1 MKKGFKSLMSTVSAA
16 FEQSGIGR
24 ELKALSD
31 DELTMLHGAV
41 EDEMSARGLGDFRK
55 RRFIPSAGLEDA
67 VNRMLESDDKDDRQT
82 ARKA

>member
-31 DELTMLHGAV
+31 DELTILHGAV
-41 EDEMSARGLGDFRK
+41 EDEMSARGLGDFKR

-67 VNRMLESDDKDDRQT
+67 VNRMIGSDDKDDRQT

>member
-31 DELTMLHGAV
+31 DELIMLHGAA
-41 EDEMSARGLGDFRK
+41 EDEMSARGLGDFRR

-67 VNRMLESDDKDDRQT
+67 VNRMLEFDDKDDRQT
-82 ARKA
+82 A